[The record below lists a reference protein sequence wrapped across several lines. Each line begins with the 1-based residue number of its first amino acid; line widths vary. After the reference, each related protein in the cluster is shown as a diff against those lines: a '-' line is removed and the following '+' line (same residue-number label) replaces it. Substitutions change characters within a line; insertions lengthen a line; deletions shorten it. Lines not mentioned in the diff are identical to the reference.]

1 MVPVKCV
8 QDNASD
14 IQKMKLPK
22 IRGKSGLVGQED
34 FQEMLPLNVLRKI
47 SVFQET
53 EKRPFQTKGVVT

>member
-1 MVPVKCV
+1 
-8 QDNASD
+8 
-14 IQKMKLPK
+14 MKLPK

-53 EKRPFQTKGVVT
+53 EERPFQTKGVVT